1 MEKETAD
8 REPLS
13 SFSPERPFTERLF
26 ESFVGDIS
34 STVGSYHVG
43 QLDAEAFVK
52 RLRGLVKGL
61 EAFTKNGSVEQVL
74 SRAEMVIL
82 DGVCRD
88 ISAAAE
94 GDVTGPEPVI
104 ATEPERRASAVI
116 PTEVSSPGRTN
127 EAEESGMRREKGTCD
142 DQISRL
148 APLARN
154 DKRGAPLARNDN
166 RK

>member
-13 SFSPERPFTERLF
+13 SFSPKRPFTERLF

-52 RLRGLVKGL
+52 RLGALVKGL
-61 EAFTKNGSVEQVL
+61 QAFTKNGSVEQVL

-94 GDVTGPEPVI
+94 GDVTGPDP
-104 ATEPERRASAVI
+104 VI
-116 PTEVSSPGRTN
+116 PTEPEGR
-127 EAEESGMRREKGTCD
+127 AEESGTRIGHNVTQVGASACSGPRSLGSLRSLGMTKDSLRSLEMTRR
-142 DQISRL
+142 Q
-148 APLARN
+148 
-154 DKRGAPLARNDN
+154 
-166 RK
+166 